1 MATRSAVAVAQQ
13 FLPSSRRASDRTFV
27 GVASMGGRPRLV
39 PLRESCRPASSG
51 PHSCECCK
59 LPLINKGALMTR
71 RHRLA
76 AALLFLL
83 PAAATA
89 QPPDFSKAEI
99 TSTKLAE
106 TVYVLYG
113 AGGNIGVSAGPDGVF
128 LIDDQFAPLTA
139 KIKAAVAAIS
149 DRPIRF
155 VFNTHW
161 HEDHTGGN
169 ENLGGAGAL
178 IVAHDN
184 VRVRMSVEQVLE
196 FGGQMMRVGASPENA
211 LPVVTFAEDVT
222 FHINGEEI
230 RAFHVAN
237 AHTDGDAIVQFRDA
251 DVVHM
256 GDVYFNGGFPFI
268 DTSSGGSIDGLIAA
282 VEETL
287 GVVGPDTKVIPGHG
301 PLATQADLAAYGE
314 GLRTMRRLVAELV
327 AEGHPIDHILDFR
340 PIQAQ
345 AAAWGVSDRA
355 EEDAFVETIYRG
367 VTAP

>member
-1 MATRSAVAVAQQ
+1 MRSLIAAIFALGFVGEGVSAQQ
-13 FLPSSRRASDRTFV
+13 
-27 GVASMGGRPRLV
+27 
-39 PLRESCRPASSG
+39 
-51 PHSCECCK
+51 
-59 LPLINKGALMTR
+59 
-71 RHRLA
+71 
-76 AALLFLL
+76 
-83 PAAATA
+83 
-89 QPPDFSKAEI
+89 DFAGAEI
-99 TSTKLAE
+99 LVEPVAAG
-106 TVYVLYG
+106 VHMLVG
-113 AGGNIGVSAGPDGVF
+113 PGGNIGVSAGEDGVF
-128 LIDDQFAPLTA
+128 LIDDQYAPLTERVL
-139 KIKAAVAAIS
+139 AALRTVTAE
-149 DRPIRF
+149 RVRF
-155 VFNTHW
+155 VLNTHW